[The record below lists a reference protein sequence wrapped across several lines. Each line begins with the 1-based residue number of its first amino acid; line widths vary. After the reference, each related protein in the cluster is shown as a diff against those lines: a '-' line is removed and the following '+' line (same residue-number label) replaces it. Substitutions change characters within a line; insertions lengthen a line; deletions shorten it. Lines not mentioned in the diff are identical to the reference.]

1 MHGIVKVHRNSSCAP
16 GFSLRLLTVLLCALL
31 PMLLPALLL
40 LEGPP
45 ASAAPRLLAFAG
57 AALLGGGL
65 AWLCGRTL
73 LAGMADEADAS
84 GASAQA
90 GEDCA
95 RREQQLLRSH
105 GQLRAL
111 AARMES
117 AREDERRRIAR
128 EVHDQL
134 GQALT
139 GLRFDIAW
147 LAARV
152 AEQPALCKKT
162 EEMSGLVDEM
172 VQAVRRIAMALRPV
186 VLDDLGFVPAVE
198 WQIQEFEARTHI
210 RCEFRTTLAGVDL
223 DPGKAIT
230 LFRVLQEALTN
241 VARHAGASR
250 VLVRLAREDDTL
262 LFSIK
267 DDGAGFDP
275 QRVEARHS
283 LGLLGMRERARL
295 VGGSV
300 SVAGRPGK
308 GTEVTVRVPLFVEGA
323 LGPWASR
330 DEEGRDP

>member
-1 MHGIVKVHRNSSCAP
+1 MHGTVKARRNSPCVP
-16 GFSLRLLTVLLCALL
+16 GFSPRLLTVLFCAML
-31 PMLLPALLL
+31 PMLVPVALFVQ
-40 LEGPP
+40 GPF
-45 ASAAPRLLAFAG
+45 ASAAPRLLAFAA
-57 AALLGGGL
+57 AALLGAGL
-65 AWLCGRTL
+65 AWVCARAL
-73 LAGMADEADAS
+73 LPGVIGEP
-84 GASAQA
+84 QA
-90 GEDCA
+90 APAAEDDVNCA

-147 LAARV
+147 LQARV

-162 EEMSGLVDEM
+162 GEMSGLVDEM

-186 VLDDLGFVPAVE
+186 VLDDLGFIPAVE

-210 RCEFRTTLAGVDL
+210 RCEFRTSLAGVDL
-223 DPGKAIT
+223 EPPKAIT
-230 LFRVLQEALTN
+230 LFRILQEALTN

-250 VLVRLAREDDTL
+250 VLVRLTREDDTL
-262 LFSIK
+262 VFSVN

-275 QRVEARHS
+275 QRVEVRHS
-283 LGLLGMRERARL
+283 LGLLGMRERASL

-308 GTEVTVRVPLFVEGA
+308 GTEVTVRVPLFVDGPLGLWPSREG
-323 LGPWASR
+323 
-330 DEEGRDP
+330 EGRDP

>member
-1 MHGIVKVHRNSSCAP
+1 MKTRRRSSGTP
-16 GFSLRLLTVLLCALL
+16 GFSLRLLTVLLCAVL
-31 PMLLPALLL
+31 PMLLPALLFV
-40 LEGPP
+40 EGPI

-65 AWLCGRTL
+65 AWVCGRAL
-73 LAGMADEADAS
+73 LAEMDHEAEAEDT
-84 GASAQA
+84 GA
-90 GEDCA
+90 GEPDCA
-95 RREQQLLRSH
+95 RRERQLLRSH

-147 LAARV
+147 LATRV

-162 EEMSGLVDEM
+162 GEMSGLVDEM
-172 VQAVRRIAMALRPV
+172 VQAVRRIAMTLRPV

-210 RCEFRTTLAGVDL
+210 RCEFRTSLAGLDL

-230 LFRVLQEALTN
+230 LFRILQEALTN

-250 VLVRLAREDDTL
+250 VLVRLAREDNNL
-262 LFSIK
+262 LFSIT

-308 GTEVTVRVPLFVEGA
+308 GTEVAVRLPLFVGDTLA
-323 LGPWASR
+323 PWASR
-330 DEEGRDP
+330 DEEEQGP